1 MIKMNITNT
10 VTNRAMQLAG
20 RQRQL
25 STSTASN
32 AQHIPPKKWHIINRS
47 MYPIILNFSCL
58 WGKCLRKPL
67 QKCDAEKGHAACHQ
81 QTSVADLKG
90 WHLADITQRYQS
102 HVKKN
107 HWKAKIFVEAKHA
120 EIIHGTSY
128 KSRRK
133 QIFLHSGQS
142 SSWTLKNPIIPL
154 HSSLLSLYKPAHN
167 LGVEVAASVKV
178 CLPKSAFTASGCWNE
193 TI

>member
-1 MIKMNITNT
+1 MNITNT

-102 HVKKN
+102 HVKK
-107 HWKAKIFVEAKHA
+107 KIIERPRF
-120 EIIHGTSY
+120 SL
-128 KSRRK
+128 K
-133 QIFLHSGQS
+133 QN
-142 SSWTLKNPIIPL
+142 TLKSFMELPTKAEGNRFFCIQVN
-154 HSSLLSLYKPAHN
+154 PAH
-167 LGVEVAASVKV
+167 E
-178 CLPKSAFTASGCWNE
+178 P
-193 TI
+193 